1 METAVYTVDE
11 MAEEI
16 GIVLDSDAGKVLAS
30 GLRYLAST
38 RSEPVSKKRKR
49 FKDDAGSYQ
58 SYNVS
63 AFDYR
68 YISDFERLAQ
78 GLNLL

>member
-1 METAVYTVDE
+1 METAVYTVGE

-16 GIVLDSDAGKVLAS
+16 GIALDSEAERVLAS
-30 GLRYLAST
+30 GLRYIAGT
-38 RSEPVSKKRKR
+38 RSETVAKKRKR
-49 FKDDAGSYQ
+49 FKDDKGSHQ

-63 AFDYR
+63 AFEYR
-68 YISDFERLAQ
+68 YIRDFERLAQ